1 MNQTA
6 EPGPTTPHLRWA
18 LTIYTAL
25 TVIGILVVA
34 LVFYPWVFTW
44 TPLVSERATDNF
56 LTLIVFTCIAVPV
69 FMFVMVFGFYSLFAF
84 RRRGRPDRDGPP
96 IYASRNA
103 IIAWVTITTVH
114 AAVLFFWG
122 LIFLGRADAAPP
134 PQLSQLQVDVTA
146 EQWQFNFTY
155 PQYGNAQSEIL
166 ELPVNRPVYFT
177 ITSLDVVHSF
187 SVPALGFKE
196 DAVPGIF
203 THIRTT
209 PTAIGTYP
217 LRCFELCGI
226 LHTYMEAPV
235 HVVAT
240 SDFTSWV
247 GALTT
252 HGYPWGINGA
262 GAPNGAPTPPAS
274 ISGGGGDSGMISPG
288 VTAAAVAAYASTA
301 VLRRVF

>member
-1 MNQTA
+1 MY
-6 EPGPTTPHLRWA
+6 
-18 LTIYTAL
+18 IYTAL
-25 TVIGILVVA
+25 TIIGILVVA

-69 FMFVMVFGFYSLFAF
+69 FMFVMVFGFYSLWAF
-84 RRRGRPDRDGPP
+84 RQRRRPEHDGPP
-96 IYASRNA
+96 ILASRNV
-103 IIAWVTITTVH
+103 IIAWVAITTTH

-155 PQYGNAQSEIL
+155 PQYGNAQSVIL
-166 ELPVNRPVYFT
+166 ELPLNRPVYFT
-177 ITSLDVVHSF
+177 ITSVDVVHSF

-209 PTAIGTYP
+209 PTSLGTYP
-217 LRCFELCGI
+217 LRCF
-226 LHTYMEAPV
+226 
-235 HVVAT
+235 
-240 SDFTSWV
+240 
-247 GALTT
+247 
-252 HGYPWGINGA
+252 
-262 GAPNGAPTPPAS
+262 
-274 ISGGGGDSGMISPG
+274 
-288 VTAAAVAAYASTA
+288 
-301 VLRRVF
+301 